1 MLTAL
6 RIGNFKAFAES
17 QRISVRPLTLIY
29 GANSSGKSSVLHS
42 LVLARHAQE
51 TGDLDVHRTNVGG
64 ESVDLG
70 GFRQYVH
77 RREANRRVEWAVDL
91 DTSSF
96 RDRLAELFAPVKQ
109 VTMLLNLG
117 IGLDDQDHPLP
128 ESIPEIHTCE
138 LLADGR
144 SLLRMSRR
152 RDGKLQLDRLDHEHS
167 VFREVIKAM
176 VLLSTTTDTVH
187 PEDFEGLDEAIGE
200 LVPEIVAKSTQFLPD
215 GLAESSVYSPG
226 GQPRLFTISKA
237 RRKEELSAAVRSF
250 LPRKV
255 DEILRG
261 VSQVVTGELSR
272 LRYLGPLRSYPPRH
286 LAFSQHHDPNWFA
299 GGGYAWDVIRRDAN
313 VRKLVNEWLSAPN
326 RLQTPYELMVRDL
339 VGIDQLEGPLLDG
352 LERLNDEGLDLEHEM
367 PSERT
372 VGGAWPVIRDPEM
385 EAARLRE
392 LIRTSDLEKL
402 NELIMIDRRS
412 NTFVSHR
419 DVGIGV
425 SQVLPVLVSAYAARN
440 QIVAVEQPEIHLH
453 PALQADL
460 GDVFIQSALGA
471 GRNRFLIE
479 THSEH
484 LLLRVMR
491 RMRETSNGE
500 LPEGIPPITPGDV
513 CVLFVQPKGT
523 SSAVRHLELDEEGQL
538 LDAWPGGFFEEGY
551 RERFA

>member
-17 QRISVRPLTLIY
+17 QRIPVRPLTLIY

-42 LVLARHAQE
+42 VILARHAQE
-51 TGDLDVHRTNVGG
+51 TDDLDVHRTNVGG

-77 RREANRRVEWAVDL
+77 RREANRRVEWAMDL

-96 RDRLAELFAPVKQ
+96 KDRLAELFAPVKQ

-117 IGLDDQDHPLP
+117 ISLDDQDHPLP
-128 ESIPEIHTCE
+128 ESIPEIHTYE
-138 LLADGR
+138 LLADGQ

-152 RDGKLQLDRLDHEHS
+152 RDGKLQLDRLDHEHP

-176 VLLSTTTDTVH
+176 VLLSTTTETIH
-187 PEDFEGLDEAIGE
+187 PEDFEGLDEAIAE
-200 LVPEIVAKSTQFLPD
+200 LVPEVVAKSTQFLPD
-215 GLAESSVYSPG
+215 GLAESNVFSPG

-250 LPRKV
+250 LPRKI

-261 VSQVVTGELSR
+261 VGQVVAGELSR

-286 LAFSQHHDPNWFA
+286 LAFSQHHDPNWYA
-299 GGGYAWDVIRRDAN
+299 GGGYAWDVIRRDAS
-313 VRKLVNEWLSAPN
+313 VRKLVNEWLSAPD
-326 RLQTPYELMVRDL
+326 RLQTPYELILRDL

-352 LERLNDEGLDLEHEM
+352 LEQIELDME
-367 PSERT
+367 PDYDDSPT
-372 VGGAWPVIRDPEM
+372 PTGAYPVVKDPEAEAVKIRD
-385 EAARLRE
+385 
-392 LIRTSDLEKL
+392 LIRSSDIDKL

-412 NTFVSHR
+412 NTVVSHR

-425 SQVLPVLVSAYAARN
+425 SQVLPILVGAYASRN
-440 QIVAVEQPEIHLH
+440 QIVAIEQPEIHLH

-460 GDVFIQSALGA
+460 GDVFIQSALGP

-491 RMRETSNGE
+491 RMRETSNDE
-500 LPEGIPPITPGDV
+500 LPEGVPPITPKDV

>member
-17 QRISVRPLTLIY
+17 QRIPVRPLTLIY

-42 LVLARHAQE
+42 MILARHAQE

-77 RREANRRVEWAVDL
+77 RREANRRVEWAMDL

-96 RDRLAELFAPVKQ
+96 KDRLAELFAPVKQ

-128 ESIPEIHTCE
+128 ESIPEIHTYE
-138 LLADGR
+138 LLADGQ

-152 RDGKLQLDRLDHEHS
+152 RDGKLQLDRLDHEHP

-176 VLLSTTTDTVH
+176 VLLSTTTETIH
-187 PEDFEGLDEAIGE
+187 PEDFEGLDEAIAE
-200 LVPEIVAKSTQFLPD
+200 LVPEVVAKSTQFLPD
-215 GLAESSVYSPG
+215 GLAESNVFSPG
-226 GQPRLFTISKA
+226 GQARLFTISKA

-250 LPRKV
+250 LPRKI

-261 VSQVVTGELSR
+261 VGQVVAGELSR

-286 LAFSQHHDPNWFA
+286 LAFSQHHDPNWYA
-299 GGGYAWDVIRRDAN
+299 GGGYAWDVIRRDAS
-313 VRKLVNEWLSAPN
+313 VRKLVNEWLSAPD
-326 RLQTPYELMVRDL
+326 RLQTPYELILRDL

-352 LERLNDEGLDLEHEM
+352 LEQIELDME
-367 PSERT
+367 PDYDDSPT
-372 VGGAWPVIRDPEM
+372 PTGAYPVVKDPEAEAVKIRD
-385 EAARLRE
+385 
-392 LIRTSDLEKL
+392 LIRSSDIDKL

-412 NTFVSHR
+412 NTVVSHR

-425 SQVLPVLVSAYAARN
+425 SQVLPILVGAYASRN
-440 QIVAVEQPEIHLH
+440 QIVAIEQPEIHLH

-460 GDVFIQSALGA
+460 GDVFIHSALGP

-491 RMRETSNGE
+491 RMRETSNDE
-500 LPEGIPPITPGDV
+500 LPEGVPPITPKDV

>member
-17 QRISVRPLTLIY
+17 QRIPVRPLTLIY

-42 LVLARHAQE
+42 VILARHAQE

-77 RREANRRVEWAVDL
+77 RREANRRVEWAMDL

-96 RDRLAELFAPVKQ
+96 KDRLAELFVPVKQ

-128 ESIPEIHTCE
+128 ESIPEIHTYE
-138 LLADGR
+138 LLADGQ

-152 RDGKLQLDRLDHEHS
+152 RDGKLQLDRLDHEHP

-176 VLLSTTTDTVH
+176 VMLSTTTETIH
-187 PEDFEGLDEAIGE
+187 PEDFEGLDEAIAE
-200 LVPEIVAKSTQFLPD
+200 LVPEVVAKSTQFLPD
-215 GLAESSVYSPG
+215 GLAESNVFSPG
-226 GQPRLFTISKA
+226 GQTRLFTISKA

-250 LPRKV
+250 LPRKI

-261 VSQVVTGELSR
+261 VGQVVAGELSR

-286 LAFSQHHDPNWFA
+286 LAFSQHHDPNWYA
-299 GGGYAWDVIRRDAN
+299 GGGYAWDVIRRDAG
-313 VRKLVNEWLSAPN
+313 VRKLVNEWLSAPD
-326 RLQTPYELMVRDL
+326 RLQTPYELILRDL

-352 LERLNDEGLDLEHEM
+352 LEQIELDME
-367 PSERT
+367 PDYDDSPT
-372 VGGAWPVIRDPEM
+372 PTGAYPVVKDPEAEAVKIRD
-385 EAARLRE
+385 
-392 LIRTSDLEKL
+392 LIRSSDIDKL

-412 NTFVSHR
+412 NTVVSHR

-425 SQVLPVLVSAYAARN
+425 SQVLPILVGAYASRN
-440 QIVAVEQPEIHLH
+440 QIVAIEQPEIHLH

-460 GDVFIQSALGA
+460 GDVFIQSALGP

-491 RMRETSNGE
+491 RMRETSNDE
-500 LPEGIPPITPGDV
+500 LPEGVPPITPKDV

-523 SSAVRHLELDEEGQL
+523 SSAVRHLELDGEGQL